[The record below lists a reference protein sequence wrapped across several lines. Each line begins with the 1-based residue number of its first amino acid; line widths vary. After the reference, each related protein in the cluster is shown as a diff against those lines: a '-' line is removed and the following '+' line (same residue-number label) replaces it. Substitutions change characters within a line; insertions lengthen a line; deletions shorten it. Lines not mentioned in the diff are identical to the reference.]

1 MARSLLPLAALIVL
15 LTTGC
20 IGPSRESMLDSMVGR
35 DIDHAVEAFGQ
46 PAEIIDMGDGRQ
58 TYVWRRVYNF
68 DVNRRADSVPERRM
82 KGWIED
88 PDEPTKGRVC
98 STRFVVRFDFIVES
112 WEYGCETVIER
123 RERAPSQDEP
133 SD

>member
-20 IGPSRESMLDSMVGR
+20 VGPSRESMLDSMVGR

-68 DVNRRADSVPERRM
+68 DVNRPALWSVS
-82 KGWIED
+82 
-88 PDEPTKGRVC
+88 TSSSRVG
-98 STRFVVRFDFIVES
+98 STVAR
-112 WEYGCETVIER
+112 
-123 RERAPSQDEP
+123 P
-133 SD
+133 